1 MTIIGLFRTNRRR
14 FSLIVGLIILS
25 TIGMTLGSY
34 VLTYAINALKAG
46 HIDIFAL
53 NLAIMTS
60 SMLVGYGSDT
70 LGSYLFSRQTQ
81 QYLHVIRAKLVRG
94 FSVSGNQS
102 TAKMQNTLTNDLKI
116 LSTDCAQSWLTL
128 FTQALGFIFYSVALF
143 TFHWSLLILVLV
155 LTGIMLWVP
164 RLLTARLQLATSRVS
179 TSNNTY
185 LESISQW
192 LGGLAE
198 IKRYAAQPQLFKVLK
213 NTGRELEDST
223 VHRTATISQ
232 LDMVNITF
240 NIVSQLII
248 LSFVGFLITQKLV
261 MFGVI
266 VSAGNFTSL
275 IFGSVVQISNALGTA
290 KSTQILSHNIQ
301 EQLAAIPTVKA
312 SPNTEDLPVMQ
323 SIVGHGLS
331 LKYAADAVITYPD
344 FVIHRGEKIL
354 LTGDSGSGKTTLFK
368 LILGE
373 LQPTHGQ
380 IQFLDE
386 QGEPMTMTPEMMGY
400 VPQESVLFPV
410 TIGQNIT
417 MFDAELTSQLPNVV
431 RNVALDGDMAKME
444 AGVDTVVDLNNLNIS
459 GGQMQRIVL
468 ARAQIHDCQ
477 LLLIDEGTSAIDRA
491 NTLRALQSL
500 LCKDNTVIFIAHH
513 FDQDLVDL
521 FDRTIQLNK

>member
-1 MTIIGLFRTNRRR
+1 MTVIGLFRTNRRR

-34 VLTYAINALKAG
+34 VLTYAINGLKAG
-46 HIDIFAL
+46 RIDLFAW
-53 NLAIMTS
+53 NLVAMIS
-60 SMLVGYGSDT
+60 SMLVGFGSDT

-81 QYLHVIRAKLVRG
+81 QYLHVIRERLVRG
-94 FSVSGNQS
+94 FLVSGNQS
-102 TAKMQNTLTNDLKI
+102 TAKMQNTLTNDLRI
-116 LSTDCAQSWLTL
+116 LAADRAHSWLTL
-128 FTQALGFIFYSVALF
+128 FTQSLGFVFYSVALL
-143 TFHWSLLILVLV
+143 TFHWSLLVLVLV

-164 RLLTARLQLATSRVS
+164 RFLTARLQVATNRVS
-179 TSNNTY
+179 TSNNAY
-185 LESISQW
+185 LESISRW

-198 IKRYAAQPQLFKVLK
+198 IKRYAAQSKLFKVLQ
-213 NTGRELEDST
+213 NTGHDLEDST

-232 LDMVNITF
+232 LDIVNITF
-240 NIVSQLII
+240 NVCSQLII
-248 LSFVGFLITQKLV
+248 LSFVGFLITQKMV

-290 KSTQILSHNIQ
+290 KSTQILSRQ
-301 EQLAAIPTVKA
+301 VQTQLDAVPEVKA
-312 SPNTEDLPVMQ
+312 TADTTDLPIIQ
-323 SIVGHGLS
+323 SIVGQGLC
-331 LKYAADAVITYPD
+331 LKYATDEVITYPD
-344 FVIHRGEKIL
+344 FVIRRGEKIL

-373 LQPTHGQ
+373 LQPTQGS
-380 IQFLDE
+380 IRFLDK
-386 QGEPMTMTPEMMGY
+386 QGQPIERVPELFGY

-417 MFDAELTSQLPNVV
+417 MFDSKLDDQVPNIV
-431 RNVALDGDMAKME
+431 RDVALDGDLAKMA
-444 AGVDTVVDLNNLNIS
+444 AGIDTVVDLNNLNIS

-491 NTLRALQSL
+491 NTLRALHSL
-500 LCKDNTVIFIAHH
+500 LRKDNTVIFIAHH
-513 FDQDLVDL
+513 FDQSLVDL
-521 FDRTIQLNK
+521 FDRTIQLSK